1 MIRAEYYVCIYLVV
15 VTIMTLIYANKYK
28 CYSLGKNETML
39 LVLLSLMMTL
49 FIGFRPIYRE
59 FVDMMNYTLV
69 YDYNL
74 GMPFVFDW
82 KSENLFFDN
91 WFSFCSSSFFDKY
104 IFFFSIALIYFI
116 GAAVACRKLFK
127 THSVIAY
134 LFFLGAFSTFSYG
147 TNGIKA
153 GAAMSI
159 FFWQLLGGIIK

>member
-116 GAAVACRKLFK
+116 GAAVA
-127 THSVIAY
+127 
-134 LFFLGAFSTFSYG
+134 
-147 TNGIKA
+147 
-153 GAAMSI
+153 
-159 FFWQLLGGIIK
+159 